1 MSSPSNERLT
11 HLVYEASLDNSLLP
25 ELILEL
31 TEQVQM
37 AADGRMIEADQRHD
51 LSDLMI
57 HFRRAIEISEK
68 MVRLQER
75 ESDLEAVLGTFA
87 VGIALVDDNGAPLVI
102 NQAMRE
108 TGLALDAPIKLL
120 PATGGNEEEAKA
132 KTLSRWVSESNRLET
147 PQSLMTRESET
158 TYLLLPRQEAISMG
172 FPAKAAAVLVATNQ
186 NTADGLRALASAHD
200 LTLREQAL
208 VRGLME
214 TSDLRKASTAMG
226 ISYESGRTY
235 LKRVFEKTGLN
246 SQVDLI
252 NTIAKSPLS
261 MFRQRET
268 TDAERFQVR
277 RLLRL
282 PDGRMLEYFILG
294 PEDGRPV
301 VLFDALS
308 GSSIDLTGFPRQY
321 LEHLDHYGV
330 RLIMPCRPGIYR
342 SDFKKMTSLR
352 EFAPDLE
359 CLFDALGYDQV
370 SLMSFSFGSG
380 VALGTAH
387 ELQGRI
393 RKVVLSSP
401 SYPSYKHDNWRELDQ
416 FYHLSAVLAQRW
428 PAMFRQ
434 LIPFLVRSIIQ
445 NAPRYMERYCK
456 RTPSAHDVELL
467 SHPTISIRSS
477 KMLEERTAGGVNGMV
492 EENLLNARGWD
503 FDVRHV
509 LAETEIYHGA
519 DDNVAP
525 AQGGELL
532 SRHLP
537 NASFTLFDDRGH
549 YQHISSWPW
558 MVARAAGLDV
568 RPYDRTYTIPTV

>member
-1 MSSPSNERLT
+1 MSLSTNERLT

-87 VGIALVDDNGAPLVI
+87 VGIALVDDSGAPLVI

-120 PATGGNEEEAKA
+120 PAGASDKEETKA
-132 KTLSRWVSESNRLET
+132 KTLSRWVSESNRLES

-158 TYLLLPRQEAISMG
+158 TYLLLPRQEAIRMG
-172 FPAKAAAVLVATNQ
+172 FPAKAAAVLVATNP
-186 NTADGLRALASAHD
+186 NTTDGLRALASAHG

-208 VRGLME
+208 VRGLVE
-214 TSDLRKASTAMG
+214 TSDLRKASEAMG

-235 LKRVFEKTGLN
+235 LKRVFEKTGLS

-261 MFRQRET
+261 MFRERET

-294 PEDGRPV
+294 PEDGKPV

-321 LEHLDHYGV
+321 LEHLEHYGV

-352 EFAPDLE
+352 DFAPDLE
-359 CLFDALGYDQV
+359 SLFDALGYAQV

-380 VALGTAH
+380 IALATAH
-387 ELQGRI
+387 EMPERI
-393 RKVVLSSP
+393 RKVLLSSP
-401 SYPSYKHDNWRELDQ
+401 SYPVYKHENWRELDQ

-456 RTPSAHDVELL
+456 RSPSAHDIALL
-467 SHPTISIRSS
+467 SHPTIGIRSS

-492 EENLLNARGWD
+492 EENLLNSRGWD
-503 FDVRHV
+503 FDVRHI
-509 LAETEIYHGA
+509 LTEIEIYHGA

-525 AQGGELL
+525 SQGGELL
-532 SRHLP
+532 SKHLP
-537 NASFTLFDDRGH
+537 HATFTLFDDRGH

-558 MVARAAGLDV
+558 MVARAAGLNV
-568 RPYDRTYTIPTV
+568 APYDRTYTIPTL